1 MKHMSIVTLILT
13 LLSCQTDKQTDE
25 RDLVKYFEEKNK
37 SLVYEVEL
45 IDGLTFPNWLK
56 GVWQNTAESNT
67 NNFITYSFN
76 DNKLTINQG
85 LRFQGTEKF
94 IESNKNYQISERST
108 DSTYLIELTQNKST
122 VEYEFKLQSVE
133 WIDEKVLTYSIVE
146 NGILKRDHL
155 KSVQLVLTKI

>member
-85 LRFQGTEKF
+85 LRFQGAEKF